1 MSLVKHNEDIINN
14 SLEVD
19 LAVVV
24 GVVHP
29 ENVFLQLVRVRGR
42 VALPHHYGKVLPVK
56 LLGMLFE

>member
-1 MSLVKHNEDIINN
+1 MSLHMTDDDIVN
-14 SLEVD
+14 SLEVN

-42 VALPHHYGKVLPVK
+42 VALPHHCRKVLPANV
-56 LLGMLFE
+56 